1 MLKFNVTTI
10 YRILHVSYLVLKGGS
25 HLRPYLKGKKR
36 RKKEIQK
43 IQKIQKYERKD
54 GEKSTFI
61 EHSLL

>member
-43 IQKIQKYERKD
+43 IQKYERKD